1 MAFEIYILWPP
12 SWFQLCNVSMAMFPH
27 RNSNKKNAVMAEWN
41 KQEVP
46 GELTDENNLYN
57 FRFLEDGAH

>member
-1 MAFEIYILWPP
+1 
-12 SWFQLCNVSMAMFPH
+12 
-27 RNSNKKNAVMAEWN
+27 MAERN

-57 FRFLEDGAH
+57 FGFLEDRAH

>member
-1 MAFEIYILWPP
+1 
-12 SWFQLCNVSMAMFPH
+12 
-27 RNSNKKNAVMAEWN
+27 MAEWN

-57 FRFLEDGAH
+57 FGFLEKTYKISPTGRSRQPRASRAVPANDRRRNL

>member
-1 MAFEIYILWPP
+1 
-12 SWFQLCNVSMAMFPH
+12 
-27 RNSNKKNAVMAEWN
+27 MAEWN

-57 FRFLEDGAH
+57 FGFLEDGAH